1 MEKNLGPVRFEW
13 PAGSPFIGK
22 PICAWVSHT
31 SRVSPNRKICKDRN
45 IMTVA
50 APSQIF
56 ANRIGRIEVSATM
69 AVAAEAAKLRAQG
82 ANLVDFGAGEPHFA
96 TPRHIKDAAIAAI
109 EANFTRYTVV
119 PGIPDLRKA
128 IIERHAADF
137 GSDYA
142 VDEAIFTSGGKLAL
156 FNAIQVLVDHGDEV
170 ILPVP
175 YWVSFKDIIQYAGGK
190 VVFLQTSEA
199 ENFRITAD
207 AIEAAITPHTKAIIL
222 NSPSNPAGSVV
233 SAEDLE
239 RIVHLAHDR
248 GIFLLLDECY
258 VYLNYASKCISG
270 GSFTWAKEHL
280 VILGSLSKTYSMTG
294 WRAGYALASK
304 PIVANLSK
312 LQSQSTSN
320 ATSIV
325 QKAAIAALAG
335 PQDCVAQ
342 FRAEFIDLRD
352 YMLSKLAEIPGVT
365 CTRPEGAFY
374 VYPNISAF
382 LGKGGI
388 RSATDLAT
396 RLLHEGHVVT
406 VPGEAFGTGEHIR
419 LSYPV
424 TKQNIDEGTRRM
436 GEFLAKLA

>member
-1 MEKNLGPVRFEW
+1 
-13 PAGSPFIGK
+13 
-22 PICAWVSHT
+22 
-31 SRVSPNRKICKDRN
+31 
-45 IMTVA
+45 MTVA
-50 APSQIF
+50 AAVKTF
-56 ANRIGRIEVSATM
+56 ADRIGRIEVSATM
-69 AVAAEAAKLRAQG
+69 AVAAEAAKLRSQG
-82 ANLVDFGAGEPHFA
+82 VNLVDFGAGEPHFP
-96 TPRHIKDAAIAAI
+96 TPRHIKDAAIVAI

-119 PGIPDLRKA
+119 PGIPDVRKA
-128 IIERHAADF
+128 IVERHACDF

-142 VDEAIFTSGGKLAL
+142 IDEAIFTTGGKLAL
-156 FNAIQVLVDHGDEV
+156 FNTIQVLVDHGDEV

-190 VVFLQTSEA
+190 VVFLETSEA
-199 ENFRITAD
+199 ANFRITAD
-207 AIEAAITPHTKAIIL
+207 AIEAAITPRTKAIIL

-248 GIFLLLDECY
+248 GIYLLLDECY
-258 VYLNYASKCISG
+258 VYLNYAGKPVSG
-270 GSFTWAKEHL
+270 GSFTWAKQHI

-304 PIVANLSK
+304 PVVANLSK

-320 ATSIV
+320 ATSFV
-325 QKAAIAALAG
+325 QKAAIAAVSG
-335 PQDCVAQ
+335 PQECVAQ

-352 YMLSKLAEIPGVT
+352 YMLAKLAEIPGVT
-365 CTRPEGAFY
+365 CTKPEGAFY

-382 LGKGGI
+382 LGKGGL
-388 RSATDLAT
+388 RTATELAT

-419 LSYPV
+419 ISYA
-424 TKQNIDEGTRRM
+424 TSMKELEKGLDR
-436 GEFLAKLA
+436 LAKFIAARV

>member
-1 MEKNLGPVRFEW
+1 MSV
-13 PAGSPFIGK
+13 
-22 PICAWVSHT
+22 T
-31 SRVSPNRKICKDRN
+31 
-45 IMTVA
+45 TA
-50 APSQIF
+50 AKIF
-56 ANRIGRIEVSATM
+56 ADRIGRIEVSATM
-69 AVAAEAAKLRAQG
+69 AVAAEAAKLRSQG
-82 ANLVDFGAGEPHFA
+82 ANLVDFGAGEPHFP

-119 PGIPDLRKA
+119 PGIPDVRKA
-128 IIERHAADF
+128 IVDRHAADF

-142 VDEAIFTSGGKLAL
+142 LDEAIFTTGGKQAL
-156 FNAIQVLVDHGDEV
+156 FNTIQILIDHGDEV

-190 VVFLQTSEA
+190 VIYLETSEA
-199 ENFRITAD
+199 ESFRITAD
-207 AIEAAITPHTKAIIL
+207 AIEKAITPRTKAIIL

-239 RIVHLAHDR
+239 RIVRLAHDR
-248 GIFLLLDECY
+248 GIYLLLDECY
-258 VYLNYASKCISG
+258 VYLNYAGKPVSG

-280 VILGSLSKTYSMTG
+280 VLLGSLSKTYAMTG
-294 WRAGYALASK
+294 WRAGFALGPK
-304 PIVANLSK
+304 PIIANLNK

-325 QKAAIAALAG
+325 QKGAIAALSG
-335 PQDCVAQ
+335 SQECVAE

-352 YMLSKLAEIPGVT
+352 YMLARLREIPGVS
-365 CTRPEGAFY
+365 CTTPQGAFY
-374 VYPNISAF
+374 VYPNIGKF

-388 RSATDLAT
+388 RTATELAT
-396 RLLHEGHVVT
+396 RLLHEAHVVT
-406 VPGEAFGTGEHIR
+406 VPGEAFGTAEHIR

-436 GEFLAKLA
+436 GKFLSQLG

>member
-1 MEKNLGPVRFEW
+1 
-13 PAGSPFIGK
+13 
-22 PICAWVSHT
+22 
-31 SRVSPNRKICKDRN
+31 
-45 IMTVA
+45 MTVSTS
-50 APSQIF
+50 SQVF
-56 ANRIGRIEVSATM
+56 ADRIGRIEVSATM

-82 ANLVDFGAGEPHFA
+82 ANLVDFGAGEPHFP
-96 TPRHIKDAAIAAI
+96 TPRHIKDAAIAAL

-119 PGIPDLRKA
+119 PGIPELRKA
-128 IIERHAADF
+128 IVERHATDF
-137 GSDYA
+137 GSDYG
-142 VDEAIFTSGGKLAL
+142 VDEAIFTAGGKLAL
-156 FNAIQVLVDHGDEV
+156 FNTLQILVDHGDEV

-190 VVFLQTSEA
+190 VVYLETSEA
-199 ENFRITAD
+199 ESFRITAD
-207 AIEAAITPHTKAIIL
+207 AIEKAITPRTKAIIL

-258 VYLNYASKCISG
+258 VYLNYAGKPVSG
-270 GSFTWAKEHL
+270 GSFTWAKDHL
-280 VILGSLSKTYSMTG
+280 VVLGSLSKTYAMTG
-294 WRAGYALASK
+294 WRAGFALASK
-304 PIVANLSK
+304 PVVANLSK

-320 ATSIV
+320 ATSFV

-335 PQDCVAQ
+335 SQECVSE

-352 YMLSKLAEIPGVT
+352 YMLARLTAIPGIT

-374 VYPNISAF
+374 VYPNISAY

-388 RSATDLAT
+388 KTATELAT
-396 RLLHEGHVVT
+396 RLLHEAHVVT

-419 LSYPV
+419 ISYPV

-436 GEFLAKLA
+436 GEFLTKLV